1 MTSEKARARADM
13 EQEQSKRDRTSE
25 QKQKQRD
32 TALGTKEK
40 ESDRGRSDVYRES
53 LVETRTTPGS
63 LSETLQTT
71 ALPSSCT
78 TVPHPQYLAIAPTLI
93 SKCSQVCYYSV
104 LSVSQ
109 NPTTLSL
116 QSQ

>member
-1 MTSEKARARADM
+1 M

-71 ALPSSCT
+71 ALPSSPLYLVSST
-78 TVPHPQYLAIAPTLI
+78 TSRYTW
-93 SKCSQVCYYSV
+93 
-104 LSVSQ
+104 
-109 NPTTLSL
+109 
-116 QSQ
+116 